1 MSVDLVQGRGYS
13 QISWEQRR
21 VCWIWSQGWKWPET
35 WQEQSNHHFQYL
47 KMMYRDLRSRP
58 VEEGCWG
65 LGRPGREN
73 VAGNSAYHN
82 LPGAGW
88 THARRSRNV
97 HRLTLKKET
106 ENTLH
111 LAFLFYS
118 VRGNVKSGGY
128 SFIQVQHGFL
138 SKIMYEMISFYY
150 SLNRMVTIL
159 LSQFRDSEIQVER
172 LSKLAKTS

>member
-1 MSVDLVQGRGYS
+1 M
-13 QISWEQRR
+13 
-21 VCWIWSQGWKWPET
+21 
-35 WQEQSNHHFQYL
+35 
-47 KMMYRDLRSRP
+47 
-58 VEEGCWG
+58 
-65 LGRPGREN
+65 
-73 VAGNSAYHN
+73 
-82 LPGAGW
+82 
-88 THARRSRNV
+88 
-97 HRLTLKKET
+97 
-106 ENTLH
+106 
-111 LAFLFYS
+111 AFLFYS